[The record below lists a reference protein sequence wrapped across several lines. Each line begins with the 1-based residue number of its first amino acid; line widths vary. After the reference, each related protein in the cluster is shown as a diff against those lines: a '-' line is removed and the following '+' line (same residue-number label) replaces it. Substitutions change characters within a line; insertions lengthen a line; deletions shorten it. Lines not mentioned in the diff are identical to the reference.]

1 MSTKYKAKDND
12 KAYFVTITTVNWVD
26 VFTRLNHKT
35 TIIDSLRYCQQ
46 QKGLEIYAYVLM
58 PSHLHMI
65 CRAKEGFELS
75 NIIRDFKKFT
85 SKKIIQNIQ
94 DEPESRREWL
104 LELFSKAC
112 EHLKREQEYKVW
124 QDGYH
129 AEEISSNKFIYQK
142 LNYIHDN
149 PVKDRIV
156 EKPEDYLFSSARN
169 YAELDALLDIE
180 LIPLQVKSFN
190 LY

>member
-35 TIIDSLRYCQQ
+35 TIIDSLKYCQQ

-58 PSHLHMI
+58 PSHLHMM

-180 LIPLQVKSFN
+180 LIPHQLKTFN
-190 LY
+190 

>member
-1 MSTKYKAKDND
+1 MSTKYKAKNND
-12 KAYFVTITTVNWVD
+12 KAYFVTITTVNWID

-35 TIIDSLRYCQQ
+35 TLIDSLRYCQQ
-46 QKGLEIYAYVLM
+46 QKGLVIYAYVLM
-58 PSHLHMI
+58 PSHLHMM

-75 NIIRDFKKFT
+75 NIVRDFKKYT

-104 LELFSKAC
+104 LDLFSKAS
-112 EHLKREQEYKVW
+112 EHLKRKQEYKVW

-129 AEEISSNKFIYQK
+129 AEEISGNTFIYQK
-142 LNYIHDN
+142 LNYIHEN

-169 YAELDALLDIE
+169 YAEMEAFLDIE
-180 LIPLQVKSFN
+180 LIPHQLKTYS
-190 LY
+190 